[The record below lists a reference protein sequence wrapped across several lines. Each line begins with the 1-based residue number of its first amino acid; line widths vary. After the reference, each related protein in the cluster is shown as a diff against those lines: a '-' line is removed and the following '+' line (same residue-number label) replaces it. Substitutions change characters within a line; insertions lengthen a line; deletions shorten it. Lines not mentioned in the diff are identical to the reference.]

1 MKDPVVHIAL
11 FAAITAAIVV
21 LSGMYSEQDDAAL
34 ARQLPRR
41 FLMFAGGVA
50 LLTIAMVV
58 AEATLAS
65 SN

>member
-1 MKDPVVHIAL
+1 
-11 FAAITAAIVV
+11 
-21 LSGMYSEQDDAAL
+21 MYSDQEDGAL

-50 LLTIAMVV
+50 LLTVAMVV

>member
-1 MKDPVVHIAL
+1 VKDPVVHLAL
-11 FAAITAAIVV
+11 FVAITAAIVV
-21 LSGMYSEQDDAAL
+21 LSGIYSEQDDSAL